1 MGDGFEMNNISA
13 IFELLLNTEMMLQA
27 AVFILCQVRP
37 IVDNKIP
44 SLLELWWAGN
54 ELTNLKC

>member
-13 IFELLLNTEMMLQA
+13 IFELLLNIEMMLQE

-37 IVDNKIP
+37 TVDNKIP
-44 SLLELWWAGN
+44 SLLEL
-54 ELTNLKC
+54 